1 MDKKKDRPKT
11 KNNVAQIIDDSVK
24 ASGIHAN
31 ILPKNYTLMTYERT
45 SVLGIKSV
53 GRKGAWIAR
62 VDAAH
67 PGANFYHLNINPE
80 LTKMPDL
87 HTPISSTAF
96 SVSKGVANV
105 ANVMEQVNKVALP
118 VAIGLDSARLGLAI
132 YHDYKRADGKKKE
145 TIKTGKVNY

>member
-11 KNNVAQIIDDSVK
+11 INNVAQIIDDSVK

-31 ILPKNYTLMTYERT
+31 ILPKKYTLMTYERT
-45 SVLGIKSV
+45 SVLSIKSV
-53 GRKGAWIAR
+53 GRKGTWIAR

-67 PGANFYHLNINPE
+67 PGSNFNHLNINKK

-105 ANVMEQVNKVALP
+105 ANVMEQVNKVAL
-118 VAIGLDSARLGLAI
+118 RL
-132 YHDYKRADGKKKE
+132 
-145 TIKTGKVNY
+145 